1 MDRKEFVV
9 AGALAAAASSAQWL
23 HDGGLLRVALDRSA
37 IAASNAAPDVFGA
50 IVRAVL
56 PSDDPRF
63 AAVTPETIEHRANN
77 IFSIDK
83 DAGVQSNLVLF
94 DDLRLFTAPPPALIA
109 AENDQFPVSAFD
121 KDAVAPLSARVAR
134 DAGAYQ
140 ALAARWPAGIAHFTE
155 LGLADQRAYMMLW
168 ARSALAVR
176 RRFYRSTKTLVMVA
190 TYSLDAS
197 WPVIG
202 YAGPLFHPRPQ

>member
-9 AGALAAAASSAQWL
+9 AGALAAAASSVQWL
-23 HDGGLLRVALDRSA
+23 HDGGLLRVALDRNA
-37 IAASNAAPDVFGA
+37 VTVSNAAPDVFGA

-63 AAVTPETIEHRANN
+63 AAVAPETIEHRANN

-109 AENDQFPVSAFD
+109 AENDQFPVSASD
-121 KDAVAPLSARVAR
+121 KDAVAPLSVRVDARCRRVSGADCSVAGWNR
-134 DAGAYQ
+134 ALHGAWTGGPARLHDALGTQRACGSPAILSFDEDAGH
-140 ALAARWPAGIAHFTE
+140 G
-155 LGLADQRAYMMLW
+155 GD
-168 ARSALAVR
+168 
-176 RRFYRSTKTLVMVA
+176 
-190 TYSLDAS
+190 
-197 WPVIG
+197 
-202 YAGPLFHPRPQ
+202 LFA

>member
-23 HDGGLLRVALDRSA
+23 HDGGLLRAALERNVVAV
-37 IAASNAAPDVFGA
+37 SNAAPDAFGA
-50 IVRAVL
+50 IVRAIL

-63 AAVTPETIEHRANN
+63 AAVTPETIERRADN
-77 IFSIDK
+77 IFSIGQ
-83 DAGVQSNLVLF
+83 DAGVQSNLALF
-94 DDLRLFTAPPPALIA
+94 DDLRLFVTPPPALVA
-109 AENDQFPVSAFD
+109 AENDQFPVSALD
-121 KDAVAPLSARVAR
+121 KDAIALLSVRVTR

-140 ALAARWPAGIAHFTE
+140 ALAARWPAGIAHFTQ

-176 RRFYRSTKTLVMVA
+176 RRFYRSMKTLVMVA

-197 WPVIG
+197 WPAIR
-202 YAGPLFHPRPQ
+202 YAGPLLHPRPQ

>member
-9 AGALAAAASSAQWL
+9 AGALAAAASSVQWL
-23 HDGGLLRVALDRSA
+23 RDGGVLRAAFDRDAVAV
-37 IAASNAAPDVFGA
+37 ITAAPDVFGA

-63 AAVTPETIEHRANN
+63 SAVTPETIERRADN
-77 IFSIDK
+77 IFSIAQDT
-83 DAGVQSNLVLF
+83 GVQSNLVLF
-94 DDLRLFTAPPPALIA
+94 DDLLLFAAPPPALIA
-109 AENDQFPVSAFD
+109 AENDQFPVSALD
-121 KDAVAPLSARVAR
+121 KDAIAPLSVRVTR

-140 ALAARWPAGIAHFTE
+140 ALAVRWPAGSAHFTQ
-155 LGLADQRAYMMLW
+155 LGLAEQRAYMMLW

-176 RRFYRSTKTLVMVA
+176 RRFYRSMKTLVMVA

-197 WPVIG
+197 WPAIR
-202 YAGPLFHPRPQ
+202 YAGPLLHPRPQ